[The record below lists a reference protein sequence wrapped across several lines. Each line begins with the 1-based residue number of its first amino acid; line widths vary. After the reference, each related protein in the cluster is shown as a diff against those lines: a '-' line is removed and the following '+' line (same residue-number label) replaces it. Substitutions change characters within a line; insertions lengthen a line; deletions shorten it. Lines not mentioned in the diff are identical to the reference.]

1 MADNIESSELL
12 PLNSK
17 KNLQGKSFKQYE
29 RYLNSVIENPDIQN
43 IAITGKY
50 GSGKSSIVDSY
61 FENRQKADFLK
72 VSFASFKDKNK
83 SKQSE
88 NKNND
93 NNPDNKNKSKTN
105 RTFIIKNKN
114 NSDYNSSRKIEQ
126 SIINQILYQ
135 INPSKIPLTNFKVKQ
150 PLSKTKKVL
159 YSLEIIF
166 LIIIFFPSHPNILTN
181 FLQGFLRLAELFLSS
196 ESYVYWSINILITLL
211 IQYKVAILLPFIS
224 WNIWSFLSHFQIKQ
238 FKISFKSVGAEIDL
252 PNDDLFEKY
261 IDEIVYIFKQSE
273 KKILILEDID
283 RFDELDIFEK
293 LRELNVKLNSSS
305 NMPTKWQFIYLV
317 KDDIFNNAESRV
329 KFFDI
334 IIPVIPFI
342 TTNNSYS
349 KLNELF
355 SNEKIKQRL
364 IDIFS
369 NYIDDYRL
377 LVNIRNEYQVFK
389 AHLDSSDLN
398 QLLALI
404 GYKNKYPKKFDD
416 LQNGKGSLNELINKF
431 SAINYQK
438 KNNLQN
444 EVQNLIKRHKENIAE
459 SEDEILVLDF
469 MRTSQLSS
477 INNLDDYKLGR
488 PYYSIEFLPYELG
501 KSKKQTYEEYSQTE
515 YFKDRVQLATS
526 PDYFD
531 ERLNDLQNQIT
542 NIDEKKLKDIERS
555 DLEESN
561 IEIDDLM
568 FALIVNGFVDEHYLD
583 VINKYYGDVNNHQ
596 FKKSLI
602 SQQENFDFQLKLTDV
617 SHLVKDL
624 NYSDHHKKQILN
636 FTLFNFYLKSGNEE
650 KASLMIDTAQRNPNF
665 FLEKYLTY
673 YPKDINNIV
682 SLNNKLHFDISKITQ
697 ENVFKEIIFGNFYN
711 CNDLNMEYIV
721 LYLQK
726 NNIFE
731 KYSQPIISGD
741 VYTELKEIII
751 QNLPKKY
758 NVEEIV
764 DNVDNDLI
772 SVYFDNNKIYPTID
786 AILEYVKQQ
795 EHDGEYFVFNE
806 TINNFCKNNIDELT
820 QSDEI
825 IPEKLFDSVLCS
837 KTMDNKIKEKFFSK
851 YGSANYQHYTSVW
864 LDKIEPKD
872 FFMLLN
878 FKLVVLDEK
887 IFLFLLQNN
896 KDVLEYFE
904 TQVVIEALLSHDFE
918 SSVISTDT
926 LLSLIQEKT
935 ADTFL
940 ILAKNLS
947 LFNGS
952 TDKIKQLLLSFPG
965 NQFNKDNYKFVN
977 ILKKDKRSLTSKF
990 TNNEANEHILNYLK
1004 ENNFIRNF
1012 ALANNKYYIE

>member
-17 KNLQGKSFKQYE
+17 KNLQGKSFRQYE
-29 RYLNSVIENPDIQN
+29 RYLNNVIENSDIQN

-61 FENRQKADFLK
+61 FENRKKADFLK
-72 VSFASFKDKNK
+72 VSFASFKDQNK

-88 NKNND
+88 
-93 NNPDNKNKSKTN
+93 NKNKSKTN

-114 NSDYNSSRKIEQ
+114 NSDYNSSRRIEQ

-135 INPSKIPLTNFKVKQ
+135 IDPSKIPLTNFKVKQ
-150 PLSKTKKVL
+150 PLSKRKKVL

-166 LIIIFFPSHPNILTN
+166 LIIIFFPSNPNILTD
-181 FLQGFLRLAELFLSS
+181 FLQGFLRLAELILSS
-196 ESYVYWSINILITLL
+196 ESYMYWSINMLITLL
-211 IQYKVAILLPFIS
+211 IQYKLAILLPFIS

-305 NMPTKWQFIYLV
+305 NMPTKWRFIYLV

-355 SNEKIKQRL
+355 SNERIKPRL

-416 LQNGKGSLNELINKF
+416 LQNGKGSINELLNKF

-444 EVQNLIKRHKENIAE
+444 EVQNLIKKHKENIAE

-469 MRTSQLSS
+469 MRTNQRSF
-477 INNLDDYKLGR
+477 INNLNEYKLGTD
-488 PYYSIEFLPYELG
+488 YYYREYKLPYELG
-501 KSKKQTYEEYSQTE
+501 KSKKQTYEEYSKTE
-515 YFKDRVQLATS
+515 YFKERVRLATS
-526 PDYFD
+526 PEYFD
-531 ERLNDLQNQIT
+531 KCLSELQSQIT

-555 DLEESN
+555 DLKKSS

-568 FALIVNGFVDEHYLD
+568 FALIINGFVDEHYLD

-602 SQQENFDFQLKLTDV
+602 SQQENFDFQLKLTDMP
-617 SHLVKDL
+617 HLVKDL
-624 NYSDHHKKQILN
+624 NYSDHHKKQILH
-636 FTLFNFYLKSGNEE
+636 FTLFNFYIKSDNEE
-650 KASLMIDTAQRNPNF
+650 EASLIIDTAQKYPKF
-665 FLEKYLTY
+665 FLEEYLTH
-673 YPKDINNIV
+673 YPKDIHNII

-697 ENVFKEIIFGNFYN
+697 ENVFREIIFGNFYD
-711 CNDLNMEYIV
+711 CNDTNLEYIV
-721 LYLQK
+721 LYLQR

-731 KYSQPIISGD
+731 KYCQQIINED
-741 VYTELKEIII
+741 VYIALKEIII

-764 DNVDNDLI
+764 DKVDKDLI
-772 SVYFDNNKIYPTID
+772 NVYFDNNKIYPTID

-837 KTMDNKIKEKFFSK
+837 NTMDNKIKEKFFSK
-851 YGSANYQHYTSVW
+851 YGSANYQHYTSAW

-872 FFMLLN
+872 SFMLLN

-904 TQVVIEALLSHDFE
+904 TQIVIEALISHDFE

-1004 ENNFIRNF
+1004 ENNFIQNF

>member
-17 KNLQGKSFKQYE
+17 KNLQGKSFRQYE
-29 RYLNSVIENPDIQN
+29 RYLNNVIENSDIQN

-61 FENRQKADFLK
+61 FENRKKADFLK
-72 VSFASFKDKNK
+72 VSFASFKDQNK

-88 NKNND
+88 
-93 NNPDNKNKSKTN
+93 NKNKSKTN

-135 INPSKIPLTNFKVKQ
+135 IDPSKIPLTNFKVKQ

-166 LIIIFFPSHPNILTN
+166 LIIIFFPSNPNILTN

-196 ESYVYWSINILITLL
+196 ESYMYWSINVLITLL
-211 IQYKVAILLPFIS
+211 IQYKLAILLPFIS

-293 LRELNVKLNSSS
+293 LRELNVKLNNSS

-355 SNEKIKQRL
+355 SNERIKPRL

-416 LQNGKGSLNELINKF
+416 LQNGKGAINELINKF

-438 KNNLQN
+438 KNNLQDK
-444 EVQNLIKRHKENIAE
+444 VQNLIKKHKENIAE
-459 SEDEILVLDF
+459 SEDEILALDF
-469 MRTSQLSS
+469 MRTNQRSFV
-477 INNLDDYKLGR
+477 NNLNEYKLGTD
-488 PYYSIEFLPYELG
+488 YYYREYNLPYELG
-501 KSKKQTYEEYSQTE
+501 KSKKQTYEEYSKTE
-515 YFKDRVQLATS
+515 YFKERVRLATS
-526 PDYFD
+526 PEYFD
-531 ERLNDLQNQIT
+531 KCLNELQSQIT

-555 DLEESN
+555 DLKESS
-561 IEIDDLM
+561 IQIDDLM

-602 SQQENFDFQLKLTDV
+602 SQQENFDFQLKLTDMP
-617 SHLVKDL
+617 HLVKDL

-636 FTLFNFYLKSGNEE
+636 FTLFNFYIKSDNEE
-650 KASLMIDTAQRNPNF
+650 KASLMIDTAQKYPKF
-665 FLEKYLTY
+665 FLEEYLTY
-673 YPKDINNIV
+673 YPKDIHIII
-682 SLNNKLHFDISKITQ
+682 SLNNKLHFDILKITQ
-697 ENVFKEIIFGNFYN
+697 ENVFREIILGNFYD
-711 CNDLNMEYIV
+711 CNDTNLKYIV
-721 LYLQK
+721 LYLQR

-731 KYSQPIISGD
+731 KYCQQIINGD
-741 VYTELKEIII
+741 VYIALKEIII
-751 QNLPKKY
+751 KNLPKKY

-764 DNVDNDLI
+764 DKVDKDLI
-772 SVYFDNNKIYPTID
+772 NVYFDNNKIYPTID
-786 AILEYVKQQ
+786 AIIEYVKQQ

-837 KTMDNKIKEKFFSK
+837 NTMDNKIKEKFFSK
-851 YGSANYQHYTSVW
+851 YGSANYQHYTSAW

-904 TQVVIEALLSHDFE
+904 TQIVIKTLLSHNFE

-1004 ENNFIRNF
+1004 ENNFIQNF

>member
-29 RYLNSVIENPDIQN
+29 RYLNNVIENPDIQN

-61 FENRQKADFLK
+61 FENRKKADFLK

-83 SKQSE
+83 IKQSE
-88 NKNND
+88 NKKSD
-93 NNPDNKNKSKTN
+93 NNLD
-105 RTFIIKNKN
+105 NKN

-135 INPSKIPLTNFKVKQ
+135 IDPSKIPLTNFKVKQ

-166 LIIIFFPSHPNILTN
+166 LILILFPRNPNILTN
-181 FLQGFLRLAELFLSS
+181 FLQDFLRFSELFLSS
-196 ESYVYWSINILITLL
+196 ESYIYWSINMLITLL
-211 IQYKVAILLPFIS
+211 IQYKLVILLPFIS

-355 SNEKIKQRL
+355 SNESIKTRL

-389 AHLDSSDLN
+389 AHLGSSDLN

-416 LQNGKGSLNELINKF
+416 LQNGKGSINELINKF

-444 EVQNLIKRHKENIAE
+444 EVQNLIKKNKENITE

-469 MRTSQLSS
+469 MRTNQLSS
-477 INNLDDYKLGR
+477 INNLNDYKLGR
-488 PYYSIEFLPYELG
+488 PYHSIEFLPHELG

-515 YFKDRVQLATS
+515 YFKERVRLATS

-531 ERLNDLQNQIT
+531 KRLNDLQSKIT

-568 FALIVNGFVDEHYLD
+568 FALIINGFVDEHYLD

-602 SQQENFDFQLKLTDV
+602 SQQEYFDFQLKLTDM

-636 FTLFNFYLKSGNEE
+636 FSLFNFYLKADNEE
-650 KASLMIDTAQRNPNF
+650 KASLMIDTAQKYPNF

-673 YPKDINNIV
+673 YPKDIHNIV

-697 ENVFKEIIFGNFYN
+697 ENVFKEIIFGNFYD
-711 CNDLNMEYIV
+711 CNDINMEYIV
-721 LYLQK
+721 LYLQR

-731 KYSQPIISGD
+731 KYSQQIISGD
-741 VYTELKEIII
+741 VYTALKEIII

-758 NVEEIV
+758 SVEEII
-764 DNVDNDLI
+764 DKNLI
-772 SVYFDNNKIYPTID
+772 NVYFDNNKVYPTID
-786 AILEYVKQQ
+786 TILEYFKQQ
-795 EHDGEYFVFNE
+795 EQDGEYFVFNE
-806 TINNFCKNNIDELT
+806 TINNFCKKNIDELT
-820 QSDEI
+820 QSEEI
-825 IPEKLFDSVLCS
+825 IPEKLFDSVLFS
-837 KTMDNKIKEKFFSK
+837 NTMDNKIKEKIFSQ
-851 YGSANYQHYTSVW
+851 YDSTNYQHYTSAW
-864 LDKIEPKD
+864 LDKIESKD

-887 IFLFLLQNN
+887 IFLFSLQNN
-896 KDVLEYFE
+896 KDVLKYFE
-904 TQVVIEALLSHDFE
+904 TQIVIEALISHDFK
-918 SSVISTDT
+918 SNVIRIDT

-977 ILKKDKRSLTSKF
+977 ILKKDKRSWTSKF
-990 TNNEANEHILNYLK
+990 TNNEANKHILKYLK
-1004 ENNFIRNF
+1004 ENNFIQNF